1 MHRLVS
7 SALLLGCLGL
17 LGAGVS
23 GCGSKKSPPTIA
35 DMLARA
41 RKAKTPEAKARE
53 LARVAVQQAGADKTG
68 AAKTLAEAVAAIPAD
83 GQPLALVPVLVEI
96 ATTYVAIGERASAQ
110 KAVATAVDM
119 TKRLAEDPLG
129 QACLLAQIGTV
140 QGSRE
145 NGLGD
150 RATAEA
156 TLAEA
161 SQIASSQVPER
172 FRGKALAAVATGYAD
187 AGLAAAAQDM
197 IGTLEELART
207 LADLRPKAEAFAAA
221 AAVRAAAGEKEAAK
235 NLLDEAAKAAKAID
249 DFPANR
255 SYALLAVAKASLA
268 VGDATTGKTL
278 LAEAEKAA
286 SKVGDPQ
293 QQKDALRAIRE
304 LQAKLK

>member
-1 MHRLVS
+1 MHRLVAT
-7 SALLLGCLGL
+7 ALLLGCLGL
-17 LGAGVS
+17 LGTGVS

-53 LARVAVQQAGADKTG
+53 LARVAVQQAGADKSG
-68 AAKTLAEAVAAIPAD
+68 AAKTLAEALAAIPAD
-83 GQPLALVPVLVEI
+83 GQPLASVPVLVEI
-96 ATTYVAIGERASAQ
+96 ATTYAAIGERASAQ
-110 KAVATAVDM
+110 KAVAMAVEM
-119 TKRLAEDPLG
+119 SKRIAEDPLG

-161 SQIASSQVPER
+161 SQIASTKVPER
-172 FRGKALAAVATGYAD
+172 FRGKALAAVATGYSD

-197 IGTLEELART
+197 IGTLEALART
-207 LADLRPKAEAFAAA
+207 LGDLRPKAEAFAAA
-221 AAVRAAAGEKEAAK
+221 AAVRAATGEKEAAK
-235 NLLDEAAKAAKAID
+235 TLLDEASKAARAID

-268 VGDATTGKTL
+268 VGDAKAGKAL

-293 QQKDALRAIRE
+293 QQKDALRAIRG
-304 LQAKLK
+304 LQAKLE